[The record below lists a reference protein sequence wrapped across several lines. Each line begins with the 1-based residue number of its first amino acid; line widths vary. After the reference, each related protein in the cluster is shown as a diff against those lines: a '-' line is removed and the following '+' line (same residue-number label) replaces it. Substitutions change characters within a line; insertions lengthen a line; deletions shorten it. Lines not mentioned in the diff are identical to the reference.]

1 MANPPSPL
9 VSTQWLAE
17 HLDDSG
23 VKVIDATWRM
33 PAEQAD
39 PKGDFQTARI
49 PGAVFFD
56 IDAIADRSTDLPHMA
71 PTPEVFAEM
80 VGALGIGDG
89 DPVVVYDQVG
99 IMSAP
104 RAWWTLRLFGHDQV
118 SVLDGGLPKWRAEGR
133 PIETGPAPTPQRA
146 TITPRFRPELVRDV
160 EDVRALLE
168 AGGQVVDARSAA
180 RFRGEAPE
188 PRAGLRGGH
197 MPGAHNLPFPELIE
211 AGSFAAPDRLEA
223 AYKAAGLDL
232 DKPITATC
240 GSGLTAAVL
249 ALGLAR
255 LGRWDASVYDG
266 SWTEWGGR
274 TDTPV
279 VKG

>member
-1 MANPPSPL
+1 MTNPASPL
-9 VSTQWLAE
+9 VSTEWLAE
-17 HLDDSG
+17 HLG
-23 VKVIDATWRM
+23 EVKVLDATWRM

-39 PKGDFQTARI
+39 PKGDFAKARI

-56 IDAIADRSTDLPHMA
+56 IDAIADHDTDLPHMA
-71 PTPEVFAEM
+71 PTPEVFAQM

-89 DPVVVYDQVG
+89 DTVVIYDQVG

-104 RAWWTLRLFGHDQV
+104 RAWWTFRLFGHDQV
-118 SVLDGGLPKWRAEGR
+118 FVLDGGLPKWRAEGGAL
-133 PIETGPAPTPQRA
+133 ESGPAAAPQPA

-160 EDVRALLE
+160 EQVKAMLP
-168 AGGQVVDARSAA
+168 AGEQVVDARSAA
-180 RFRGEAPE
+180 RFTGEAPE

-197 MPGAHNLPFPELIE
+197 MPGAKNLPFPELIE
-211 AGSFAAPDRLEA
+211 NGTFKTPDQLRA
-223 AYKAAGLDL
+223 AYEAAGLDL
-232 DKPITATC
+232 DRPVTASC
-240 GSGLTAAVL
+240 GSGLTAAIL
-249 ALGLAR
+249 AMGLAR

-274 TDTPV
+274 EDTPI